1 MNPIQWAQFS
11 WDLTKATPS
20 RPSLPSAF
28 AIRRAT
34 RDDEITV
41 RTVVMSGF
49 KLQSDW
55 NAFFYVVQPMVEAA
69 LERLFDDKA
78 EPLCLVMAHGPRII
92 GASGLSVEKEACNHL
107 LTGPC
112 IAMEYHNRGLAS
124 ALLAHSLNFLREA
137 GLSTVRGVT
146 KEGSAT
152 AQFIYPK
159 FGSARVEPPETLCA
173 ELGKRA
179 RASAQGSK

>member
-11 WDLTKATPS
+11 WDLTKTTPG
-20 RPSLPSAF
+20 RPPLPSAF
-28 AIRRAT
+28 SIRRAS
-34 RDDEITV
+34 REDETTV

-55 NAFFYVVQPMVEAA
+55 NSFFYLVEPMVEAA

-78 EPLCLVMAHGPRII
+78 DPLCLVIAHGPRII
-92 GASGLSVEKEACNHL
+92 GASGLSGEKEVCNHL

-124 ALLAHSLNFLREA
+124 ALLAHSLNFLRET

-159 FGSARVEPPETLCA
+159 FGSARVTPPETLCA
-173 ELGKRA
+173 ELAKRS
-179 RASAQGSK
+179 RPGAQAAK